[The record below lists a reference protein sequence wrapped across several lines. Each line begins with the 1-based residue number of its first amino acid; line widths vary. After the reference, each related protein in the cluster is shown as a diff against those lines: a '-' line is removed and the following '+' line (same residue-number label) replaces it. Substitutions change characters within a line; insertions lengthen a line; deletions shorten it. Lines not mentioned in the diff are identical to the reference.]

1 MSWLS
6 NLPVAASVR
15 AWLGQTAVTGGVA
28 LLAAGMMH
36 VGAQA
41 SAAVRAQLPKA
52 EQPSIVEVVRA
63 TLTPARKPEL
73 VWVGTDLDDDGAPDF
88 MNPTGKAPRETDAYG
103 HGWFG
108 ASRDG
113 GSRDHEGVDFVAEA
127 GQAIVAPI
135 SGYVT
140 KIGYA
145 YAGDLDLK
153 FIEIT
158 NPALDHVA
166 RVFYVNPLVEVGDA
180 VRLGAE
186 IGTAHTLQG
195 TYPGGMTDHVHLEL
209 QGPDGRRFDADR
221 VLTARY
227 GAVARG

>member
-28 LLAAGMMH
+28 LLAAGLMH

-41 SAAVRAQLPKA
+41 SAAARAQLPKA
-52 EQPSIVEVVRA
+52 EQSSIVEVVRA
-63 TLTPARKPEL
+63 TLAPAHKPDL
-73 VWVGTDLDDDGAPDF
+73 VWVGTDLDNDGAPDF
-88 MNPTGKAPRETDAYG
+88 MNPTGKAPRATDAYG

-113 GSRDHEGVDFVAEA
+113 GTREHEGVDFVAEA
-127 GQAIVAPI
+127 GQDVVAPI

-153 FIEIT
+153 YVEIT
-158 NPALDHVA
+158 NPALNHLA
-166 RVFYVNPLVEVGDA
+166 RVFYVNPAVEVGDA
-180 VRLGAE
+180 VRLGAT
-186 IGTAHTLQG
+186 IGTAHSLQNA
-195 TYPGGMTDHVHLEL
+195 YPGGMTDHVHLEL

-227 GAVARG
+227 GAGARG